1 MTKKYFLTFL
11 LVLSSVQFVWSVT
24 TVVCYFNQDDMV
36 FNCTYRNGSDVGNW
50 TLKHR
55 VSPEDIFHIYKN
67 VDHLIIEKQ
76 KIDRLEP
83 LAFRNA
89 GNLKVLNLGYSRIKE
104 LENDTFAGARKLE
117 EVFLWGNEIS
127 YVDENAFRGLTNLRI
142 LELDKNKIVELRS
155 KTFRDL
161 INLKQLGLTSNQLE
175 YLPKDL
181 FEQNQ
186 KLEVLYLGKNRLQ
199 SIHYK
204 MFSNLK
210 NLWILFLDHN
220 ICVDQA
226 YIKKFG
232 DNESELKRLEDDLKK
247 CSPCYDELLEI
258 DKLKEKIA
266 KKQRKIAELT
276 RELKKNGRNFSL

>member
-1 MTKKYFLTFL
+1 MTRKFLLYFL
-11 LVLSSVQFVWSVT
+11 LVLSGVQIVVSVT
-24 TVVCYFNQDDMV
+24 TVVCFLYEHDMV

-55 VSPEDIFHIYKN
+55 VSPEDIFQIYKN

-76 KIDRLEP
+76 KIERLEP

-89 GNLKVLNLGYSRIKE
+89 GNLKILNLGYSRIKE
-104 LENDTFAGARKLE
+104 LENDTFTGAKKLE
-117 EVFLWGNEIS
+117 EIFLWGNEIS

-161 INLKQLGLTSNQLE
+161 INMKQLGLTSNQLE

-181 FEQNQ
+181 LEHNQ
-186 KLEVLYLGKNRLQ
+186 KLEVLYLGKNRLS

-226 YIKKFG
+226 YIKKIG
-232 DNESELKRLEDDLKK
+232 ENESELKRLEDDLKK

-258 DKLKEKIA
+258 DKLKDRIA

-276 RELKKNGRNFSL
+276 RELKRNGRNFSL